1 METSIFVSFRVFV
14 VADTIIKD
22 DGQMYT
28 SWSLCYISAVTYFKP
43 EVLRAN
49 MRGNS

>member
-22 DGQMYT
+22 DRQMYT
-28 SWSLCYISAVTYFKP
+28 SWSLCYISAVTIT
-43 EVLRAN
+43 LRTL
-49 MRGNS
+49 S